1 MDKKP
6 WGIGIQ
12 SPSNTKELIQVIY
25 ANDIAIATSGNYLNY
40 VIKNNHVLLYMSLN
54 KYKKIDLINIAS
66 KNNIPIK
73 SLKSICSLLFKL
85 TKK

>member
-1 MDKKP
+1 MRIKLLLK
-6 WGIGIQ
+6 G
-12 SPSNTKELIQVIY
+12 
-25 ANDIAIATSGNYLNY
+25 LNY

-73 SLKSICSLLFKL
+73 NR
-85 TKK
+85 